1 VTHDLRGAVA
11 VVTGAGSGI
20 GRALATHLA
29 ASGCQ
34 VAACDVDAAGLEA
47 TRAACQ
53 DLGATASSR
62 VLDVSEAVPVFD
74 WAQEVVSRH
83 GAPHFVFNNAGA
95 ALLATVRNLA
105 LEEFQWL
112 MGVNFWGVVHGTQAF
127 LPRLEAAGRGHIVN
141 ISSAFG
147 LIANPGQS
155 AYTASKFAVRGFT
168 EALSIEL
175 RVEGSPVRAHVVHP
189 GGVATSIARNARL
202 GRNQAPDRPRDEMLT
217 EFDRIARTTA
227 DEAART
233 IVAGVLRG
241 RRRILVG
248 MDARAISALQR
259 LLPSGYQRL
268 VELGVRRRGLT
279 QV

>member
-1 VTHDLRGAVA
+1 MAHDLHGAVA

-47 TRAACQ
+47 T
-53 DLGATASSR
+53 LGACRALGVTASSR
-62 VLDVSEAVPVFD
+62 VLDVSEPEPVFA

-83 GAPHFVFNNAGA
+83 GAPRFLFNNAGA
-95 ALLATVRNLA
+95 ALIGTVGNLA

-127 LPRLEAAGRGHIVN
+127 LPHLEAAGRGHIVN

-175 RVEGSPVRAHVVHP
+175 RVARSPVRAHVVHP
-189 GGVATSIARNARL
+189 GGVKTSIARNARL
-202 GRNQAPDRPRDEMLT
+202 GRDQRLERPREEMLA

-227 DEAART
+227 DAAARA

-241 RRRILVG
+241 KRRILVG
-248 MDARAISALQR
+248 VDARVISALQR

-268 VELGVRRRGLT
+268 VELGARRRGLT